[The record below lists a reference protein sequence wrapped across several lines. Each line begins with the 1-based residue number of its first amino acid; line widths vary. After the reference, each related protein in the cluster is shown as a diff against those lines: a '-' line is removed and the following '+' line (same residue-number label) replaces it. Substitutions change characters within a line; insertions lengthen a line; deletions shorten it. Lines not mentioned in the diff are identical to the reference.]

1 MRHGPVRS
9 GAALALVYVALAVAY
24 WQFTDSPRPL
34 FDGFAPPPPYNW
46 VNPPREFRSGN
57 VAPKPASIDVALGPA
72 GSAVG
77 SGSTGDGQVIVSS
90 PAGAFPAHPPDA
102 KVVVRITP
110 VDPATLAPP
119 PAGLVAD
126 GNAYRLDMTYEAS
139 KTPVTMLSAPSDVF
153 VVVPEPAQTLLFSPD
168 GKTWENLPF
177 RPVPDPTQ
185 IGGGVDRPGYL
196 LAVAPP
202 VGRPSETTGG
212 GGDESAKVF
221 QAVAAMAGLALVM
234 WFVPVGVR
242 RLRGRP
248 S

>member
-1 MRHGPVRS
+1 MTHGRVRS
-9 GAALALVYVALAVAY
+9 GALLALVYIALAIAY
-24 WQFTDSPRPL
+24 NSRPL

-57 VAPKPASIDVALGPA
+57 VAPKPAAVDVALGPG

-77 SGSTGDGQVIVSS
+77 GGSTGDGQVIVSFA
-90 PAGAFPAHPPDA
+90 AGAFAARPPDT
-102 KVVVRITP
+102 KVVVQITP
-110 VDPATLAPP
+110 VDPATLAAP
-119 PAGLVAD
+119 PAGLLAD
-126 GNAYRLDMTYEAS
+126 GNAYRLDIAS
-139 KTPVTMLSAPSDVF
+139 EPSKAAVATLAAPADIF

-168 GKTWENLPF
+168 GKAWESLPF

-185 IGGGVDRPGYL
+185 IAGAFNRPGYV

-202 VGRPSETTGG
+202 VGRPSESTAAS
-212 GGDESAKVF
+212 DDAARAFKALSAIG
-221 QAVAAMAGLALVM
+221 ALALVL

-242 RLRGRP
+242 RVRRRP